1 MSCRHL
7 PYLAGYYCYSTLFL
21 ACLQALQYLPFSS
34 ESQFPMPDPYYRTI
48 HIEIDEL
55 LTPTKMEVLRM
66 LLIMLYNISDRW

>member
-1 MSCRHL
+1 
-7 PYLAGYYCYSTLFL
+7 
-21 ACLQALQYLPFSS
+21 
-34 ESQFPMPDPYYRTI
+34 MPDPYYRTI